1 MNTHRIKL
9 WLLLVVVIVI
19 GSATAAIRG
28 ANQLQPKAKALAF
41 LQREV
46 PVWKQQNGCF
56 SCHNNGDAARALYAA
71 IRKGHRVPAEVLAET
86 NAWVS
91 DPNRWEQNK
100 GDPGFSD
107 QKLANL
113 QFAAALVAAI
123 EAGQIK
129 DQEPLRQAARKLMND
144 QSADGSWHIDAAGT
158 VGSPATWGTPLAT
171 WMARQTLRQSDLP
184 EAKDAVQKAER
195 WLLQAKPNN
204 VLIAATLVLAF
215 ARDSG
220 VAARRQHTESLSL
233 LRRAQTQ
240 DGGWGPYADA
250 PPECFDTALVLLA
263 LETVRAQTGIAAM
276 IQRGRVFLIAQ
287 QNTDGSWPATT
298 RPSGGDSYA
307 QMMSTTGW
315 ATLALLETEGR

>member
-1 MNTHRIKL
+1 MKTHRTKRS
-9 WLLLVVVIVI
+9 LLLILIAI
-19 GSATAAIRG
+19 GGGIAAQSRHSALPG
-28 ANQLQPKAKALAF
+28 SPEAKALTF

-46 PVWKQQNGCF
+46 PAWKQHNGCF

-71 IRKGHRVPAEVLAET
+71 IRKGNRVPTGALAET

-91 DPNRWEQNK
+91 DPKRWEQNK

-107 QKLANL
+107 KKLANL

-123 EAGQIK
+123 EAGQLK
-129 DQEPLRQAARKLMND
+129 DQEPLRQAARKLVND
-144 QSADGSWHIDAAGT
+144 QSADGSWQIDAAGT

-171 WMARQTLRQSDLP
+171 WMALQTLRQANLS
-184 EAKDAVQKAER
+184 EAEEAVQKAER

-204 VLIAATLVLAF
+204 VLTAATLVLAF
-215 ARDSG
+215 ARDSSEA
-220 VAARRQHTESLSL
+220 VRRKHAESLQL

-263 LETVRAQTGIAAM
+263 LETVRTQPGIAAM
-276 IQRGRVFLIAQ
+276 IQRGRKFLLAQ
-287 QNTDGSWPATT
+287 QNADGSWPATT
-298 RPSGGDSYA
+298 RPSGGDRYA

-315 ATLALLETEGR
+315 VALALLGTKE

>member
-9 WLLLVVVIVI
+9 WLLLALMVC
-19 GSATAAIRG
+19 GSTLAAIRG
-28 ANQLQPKAKALAF
+28 ANQVQPEAKALAF

-46 PVWKQQNGCF
+46 PAWKQQNGCF
-56 SCHNNGDAARALYAA
+56 SCHNNGDAARAVYAA

-91 DPNRWEQNK
+91 DPNRWGQNK

-107 QKLANL
+107 KKLANL
-113 QFAAALVAAI
+113 QFAAALMAAL

-129 DQEPLRQAARKLMND
+129 DREPLRQAARKLMND
-144 QSADGSWHIDAAGT
+144 QSVDGSWQIDAAGT

-171 WMARQTLRQSDLP
+171 WMALQMLRQANLSD
-184 EAKDAVQKAER
+184 AKETIQKAER
-195 WLLQAKPNN
+195 WLLQTKPNN

-215 ARDSG
+215 ARDSNE
-220 VAARRQHTESLSL
+220 AARRKQAESLQL

-250 PPECFDTALVLLA
+250 PPECFDTALALLA
-263 LETVRAQTGIAAM
+263 LETTHEQAGIAAL
-276 IQRGRVFLIAQ
+276 IQRGRAFLIAQ